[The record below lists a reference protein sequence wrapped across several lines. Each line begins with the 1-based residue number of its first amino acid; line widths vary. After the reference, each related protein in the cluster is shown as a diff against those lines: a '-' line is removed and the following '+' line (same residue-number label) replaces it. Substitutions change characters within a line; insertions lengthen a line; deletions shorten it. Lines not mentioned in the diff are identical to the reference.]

1 MLRSQLLFRLEGL
14 RWLSLLLQ
22 LLFPRRLCLL
32 VAFGQLVLAVALGV
46 ILKLLMMLLLVGLAA
61 KLLTCLLTC
70 LLLLPMSML
79 LLLTVTIMSPSSCWF
94 LLLLWVLPLLPM

>member
-14 RWLSLLLQ
+14 RWLLLLP
-22 LLFPRRLCLL
+22 LRRLSGLL

-61 KLLTCLLTC
+61 KLLTCLL
-70 LLLLPMSML
+70 LLPMSM

-94 LLLLWVLPLLPM
+94 LLLLLLLWVLPLLPM

>member
-14 RWLSLLLQ
+14 RWLLLLH
-22 LLFPRRLCLL
+22 LLFPRRLCGLL

-61 KLLTCLLTC
+61 TKLLTC
-70 LLLLPMSML
+70 LLLLPMSKLL
-79 LLLTVTIMSPSSCWF
+79 LLLTVTIMSPGSC
-94 LLLLWVLPLLPM
+94 

>member
-14 RWLSLLLQ
+14 RWQLLL
-22 LLFPRRLCLL
+22 LPLRRLSGLL

-46 ILKLLMMLLLVGLAA
+46 ILKLLMLLLLVGLAA
-61 KLLTCLLTC
+61 AKLLTC
-70 LLLLPMSML
+70 LLLLPMSM

-94 LLLLWVLPLLPM
+94 LLLLLLLWVLPLLPM

>member
-14 RWLSLLLQ
+14 RWLSLLLLQ
-22 LLFPRRLCLL
+22 LLFPRRLCVL

-61 KLLTCLLTC
+61 KLLTG
-70 LLLLPMSML
+70 LLLLPMSMLL
-79 LLLTVTIMSPSSCWF
+79 LLLTVTIMSPSSC
-94 LLLLWVLPLLPM
+94 

>member
-22 LLFPRRLCLL
+22 LLFPRRLRVL

-61 KLLTCLLTC
+61 KLLTG
-70 LLLLPMSML
+70 LLLFPMSKL
-79 LLLTVTIMSPSSCWF
+79 LLLTVTIMSPSSC
-94 LLLLWVLPLLPM
+94 

>member
-14 RWLSLLLQ
+14 RWLLQ
-22 LLFPRRLCLL
+22 LLFPRRLCVL

-61 KLLTCLLTC
+61 KLLTG

-94 LLLLWVLPLLPM
+94 LLLWVLPLLPM

>member
-22 LLFPRRLCLL
+22 LLFPRRLCVL

-61 KLLTCLLTC
+61 KLLTCLL
-70 LLLLPMSML
+70 LLPMSML
-79 LLLTVTIMSPSSCWF
+79 LLLLTVTIMPPGSCWF